1 MVGAAINSAGWLGL
15 QLTVLDGWGC
25 RTEFWMSGRQPGTVR
40 ARAGAHLLI
49 QHVVLQ

>member
-1 MVGAAINSAGWLGL
+1 MLGAAAINSAGWLGL
-15 QLTVLDGWGC
+15 QNRVLDE
-25 RTEFWMSGRQPGTVR
+25 RATAGTVR